1 MLALVLAMT
10 IATMKLWPQTPTAR
24 LLHEA
29 LVEAPLRIVA
39 RTRRKHLFF
48 AAIVILFLMAPAMLG
63 PFDLAL
69 YGAWDIAVF
78 LDLATVGLALA
89 AVARGRSALAFV
101 RTWAIGIAAR
111 PATRRAQRRAHRTRV
126 TRAAND
132 DDGDGRAVFT
142 LRLAA

>member
-1 MLALVLAMT
+1 MLALILAMM

-24 LLHEA
+24 LLHKA

-39 RTRRKHLFF
+39 GIERKHLFF
-48 AAIVILFLMAPAMLG
+48 AAIVLLFLMTPAMLG

-69 YGAWDIAVF
+69 YGMWDVAVF
-78 LDLATVGLALA
+78 LDVATVALALA
-89 AVARGRSALAFV
+89 TVARGRSALSFV
-101 RTWAIGIAAR
+101 RTWAIGMAAR
-111 PATRRAQRRAHRTRV
+111 PAERRARRRAHRTRI

-132 DDGDGRAVFT
+132 DDGDGRAMFG

>member
-1 MLALVLAMT
+1 MLALILAMT

-24 LLHEA
+24 LLHKA

-48 AAIVILFLMAPAMLG
+48 AAIILLFLMTPAMLG

-69 YGAWDIAVF
+69 YGAWDIAAF
-78 LDLATVGLALA
+78 LDLASVALAVA
-89 AVARGRSALAFV
+89 AVARGRSAVSFV
-101 RTWAIGIAAR
+101 RSWAVGIAAR
-111 PATRRAQRRAHRTRV
+111 PAARRAWRRAHRARV

-132 DDGDGRAVFT
+132 DDGDGRAVFA